1 MFQHPDVTLTVA
13 RERAHELRAEADRQ
27 RLLSQ
32 ILRANL
38 ADDEPAPI
46 RRVAER
52 QPRFGVFAML
62 GAR

>member
-1 MFQHPDVTLTVA
+1 MFQHPDATLTVA

-27 RLLSQ
+27 RLLAQ

-38 ADDEPAPI
+38 TDDEPAPT
-46 RRVAER
+46 RRAAEP
-52 QPRFGVFAML
+52 QPRFTVFAML

>member
-1 MFQHPDVTLTVA
+1 MFQHPDVTLSVA

-38 ADDEPAPI
+38 ADDEPAPT
-46 RRVAER
+46 RRAAEP
-52 QPRFGVFAML
+52 QPRFSVFALL
-62 GAR
+62 GVR

>member
-27 RLLSQ
+27 RLVSQ

-38 ADDEPAPI
+38 AGDEPAPT
-46 RRVAER
+46 RRAAKA
-52 QPRFGVFAML
+52 QPRFSVFAMF